1 MCGMP
6 KNVPLRFVLLKHLA
20 LRVVT
25 DHTGVDEAGKVQR
38 LGSELRH
45 CVKVFASLAE
55 RVAVDGVE
63 VGG

>member
-6 KNVPLRFVLLKHLA
+6 KNVPLWLVLLKHFA
-20 LRVVT
+20 LGVVA

-45 CVKVFASLAE
+45 GKDVRGAC
-55 RVAVDGVE
+55 
-63 VGG
+63 